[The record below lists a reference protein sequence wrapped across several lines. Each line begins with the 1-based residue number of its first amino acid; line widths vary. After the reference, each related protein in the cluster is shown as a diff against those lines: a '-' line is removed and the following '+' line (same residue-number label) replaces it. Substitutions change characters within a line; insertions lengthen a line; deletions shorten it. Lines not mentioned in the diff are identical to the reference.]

1 MDDNMEYQWKRH
13 LMYIF
18 DICFHQNIIVLGH
31 RITQNAKRKVV
42 ARSVNTNCIQY
53 RETLFPNQIS
63 IFEHRQ
69 VVHEEFWPIDI
80 TITN

>member
-18 DICFHQNIIVLGH
+18 DICFHQNIIMLGQ
-31 RITQNAKRKVV
+31 RVTQNAKRKVV
-42 ARSVNTNCIQY
+42 ARSMNTNCIQY

>member
-18 DICFHQNIIVLGH
+18 DIIVLGH
-31 RITQNAKRKVV
+31 KITQNAKRKVV
-42 ARSVNTNCIQY
+42 ARSMNTNCIQY